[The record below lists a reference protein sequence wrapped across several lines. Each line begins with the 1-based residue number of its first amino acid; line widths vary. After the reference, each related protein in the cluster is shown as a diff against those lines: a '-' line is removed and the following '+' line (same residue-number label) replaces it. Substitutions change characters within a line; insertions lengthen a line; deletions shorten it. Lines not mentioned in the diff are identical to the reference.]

1 MPLKLIEELFVMRAL
16 GVKDIN
22 IFCRLMDVCKG
33 LNDTI
38 YYTVVNNIYTASN
51 AILRTL
57 IRKAVEEE
65 NELNLQQKKPL
76 PHFTVSSNGSQLEKA
91 WFFVFI

>member
-1 MPLKLIEELFVMRAL
+1 M
-16 GVKDIN
+16 
-22 IFCRLMDVCKG
+22 
-33 LNDTI
+33 
-38 YYTVVNNIYTASN
+38 NNIYAASN

-76 PHFTVSSNGSQLEKA
+76 QAAFYRFLVTEVNWKKRGFSSLFSVTTFIEKNTEKIIDLIVTSSCCQSCIY
-91 WFFVFI
+91 WKN

>member
-1 MPLKLIEELFVMRAL
+1 
-16 GVKDIN
+16 
-22 IFCRLMDVCKG
+22 
-33 LNDTI
+33 
-38 YYTVVNNIYTASN
+38 VNNIYTASN

-76 PHFTVSSNGSQLEKA
+76 QAAFYR
-91 WFFVFI
+91 F